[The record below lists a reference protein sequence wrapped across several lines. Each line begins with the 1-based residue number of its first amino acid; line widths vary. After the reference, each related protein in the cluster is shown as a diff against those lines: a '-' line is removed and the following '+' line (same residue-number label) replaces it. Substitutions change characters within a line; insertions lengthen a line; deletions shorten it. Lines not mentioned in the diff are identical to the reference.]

1 MHTCFVHL
9 GLGWR
14 FETDWICNGTDWNGD
29 LVLGIGIGWHRTE
42 LGLGLG
48 SDRYRYTGSGSWDS
62 VSTLY
67 FFSLGFSSGYGSGP
81 DLRFGFGFGLGF
93 GFSKEQRRTT
103 GGWGTGFRTD
113 VGLHVWSYTCG
124 DLKRGEGL
132 GVVHR
137 WAGKQEEMALCF
149 EIGSGFGGWLVVL
162 WRRRGY
168 IREIEGDL
176 SRRNTRIE

>member
-1 MHTCFVHL
+1 MGIYGVWLL
-9 GLGWR
+9 GFGFYSL
-14 FETDWICNGTDWNGD
+14 
-29 LVLGIGIGWHRTE
+29 
-42 LGLGLG
+42 
-48 SDRYRYTGSGSWDS
+48 
-62 VSTLY
+62 

-93 GFSKEQRRTT
+93 VLGFGFSKEQRRTT

-113 VGLHVWSYTCG
+113 VGSHVWSYTYG